1 MMRRL
6 LSALFTFCLLLSLSS
21 IAAAGAPADFK
32 VVGYVFSSAD
42 VNAVP
47 YAKVTHINY
56 AFARPTA
63 TGGFNIDNPTNFAS
77 LVSKAHDQGK
87 KVFLSIGGGQ
97 QSSTDNFAAFAAN
110 ASYRTAF
117 VNNCISAINQYGLD
131 GIDVDWEFPAGGNNP
146 ANYATLIGQL
156 GTAVHNAGKL
166 LTAAVNAYG
175 ANADVIQSST
185 FSSFDWLNIMAYD
198 KGTGAA
204 NSPYQVAVD
213 SINYWNVTRGL
224 AASKI
229 ILGLP
234 FYSSPGLVAYKDLV
248 ANDAQAPNKDSSTYN
263 GVVEYYNGKAT
274 ITSKTNL
281 ALSKGLGGVMVWES
295 MQDTTAAG
303 TSLYSAINTAMAA
316 YSGGSGG
323 GSTTYSPI
331 ADTYV
336 RGGAYASQNFG
347 TETTVEIKDASGD
360 YQRVGYVKFTATGL
374 TNVTSAKLR
383 LYGLADSNATINVY
397 AVGDDSWTETGI
409 NFNNKPAVAT
419 LQSTK
424 TVTSTSQYYEFDV
437 TNFVQSEVSSGYQI
451 FSFAITGPNTTQ
463 NIGVHFN
470 SKENSANKPQLVITN

>member
-1 MMRRL
+1 MIKRL
-6 LSALFTFCLLLSLSS
+6 LSGLFALCLLLSVSS
-21 IAAAGAPADFK
+21 MASAAAPANFK

-42 VNAVP
+42 MNAVP
-47 YAKVTHINY
+47 YAKVTHLNY

-77 LVSKAHDQGK
+77 LVSNAHAQGK

-97 QSSTDNFAAFAAN
+97 QASTDNFATFAAN
-110 ASYRTAF
+110 SSYRTAF
-117 VNNCISAINQYGLD
+117 VNNCINAINQYGLD

-146 ANYATLIGQL
+146 ANYATLISQL

-175 ANADVIQSST
+175 ANADVIQSAT

-213 SINYWNVTRGL
+213 SIAYWNVTRGL

-234 FYSSPGLVAYKDLV
+234 FYSSPNSIAYKDLV
-248 ANDAQAPNKDSSTYN
+248 ANDSQAPNKDSSTYN
-263 GVVEYYNGKAT
+263 GVVEFYNGKAT
-274 ITSKTNL
+274 MTSKTNL

-295 MQDTTAAG
+295 MQDTSAVG

-316 YSGGSGG
+316 YNGGGG
-323 GSTTYSPI
+323 GSTTYHAI
-331 ADTYV
+331 EDAYV
-336 RGGAYASQNFG
+336 RGGASASQNFG
-347 TETTVEIKDASGD
+347 TETTVEVKDATGD
-360 YQRVGYVKFTATGL
+360 YQRVGYVKFTASGL

-383 LYGLADSNATINVY
+383 LYGLADSNATVNVY

-424 TVTSTSQYYEFDV
+424 AVTSTSQYYEFDV
-437 TNFVQSEVSSGYQI
+437 TNFVKSEVNSGYSI
-451 FSFAITGPNTTQ
+451 FSFAITGPNSTQ
-463 NIGVHFN
+463 NVGVHFN